1 MITQCPGM
9 TQWHQNV
16 PGRSRGPILFGIS
29 IIVIWIAGFVIWA
42 FRAPIDGAVVTQGSF
57 VATGQNK
64 LVQHL
69 EGGILREMR
78 VKEGDMVKEGQVVA
92 RLDETA
98 ANARLR
104 RLTQR
109 LKRMTATQARLHAE
123 IEAKSSIAFPHELL
137 AADATIED
145 KDIVSRQQMEF
156 EVRQTKL
163 AGDIEVLRREVG
175 GHEEALVGL
184 AAQLK
189 ATDAQTKLFQAELED
204 KQALLDKLLTRRSEV
219 MALKRAEARSVGDSA
234 QLLSR
239 IGDLK
244 ERILRV
250 QQQMAQI
257 QSAAMQRAIEE
268 LRSTETEID
277 DMREQIK
284 AAEDVLAR
292 VDIRAPVSGI
302 VVKLHQS
309 TRGGVIAPGAT
320 LMELLPVNDELV
332 IEARVM
338 PGDVVHVK
346 DGQSALVRLTSANQ
360 RLVPFIEAKVTY
372 VSADAVTDSDP
383 RHAAY
388 PGLGTFVVRVHIND
402 PELGAKIPQFVP
414 IPGMP
419 AEVFIRTGERT
430 FFEYI
435 VKPITD
441 SFARA
446 FRES

>member
-292 VDIRAPVSGI
+292 VEIGRA
-302 VVKLHQS
+302 
-309 TRGGVIAPGAT
+309 
-320 LMELLPVNDELV
+320 
-332 IEARVM
+332 
-338 PGDVVHVK
+338 HV
-346 DGQSALVRLTSANQ
+346 
-360 RLVPFIEAKVTY
+360 
-372 VSADAVTDSDP
+372 
-383 RHAAY
+383 
-388 PGLGTFVVRVHIND
+388 
-402 PELGAKIPQFVP
+402 
-414 IPGMP
+414 
-419 AEVFIRTGERT
+419 
-430 FFEYI
+430 
-435 VKPITD
+435 
-441 SFARA
+441 
-446 FRES
+446 

>member
-16 PGRSRGPILFGIS
+16 QGRSRGPILFGMS
-29 IIVIWIAGFVIWA
+29 IIVIWVAGFVIWA
-42 FRAPIDGAVVTQGSF
+42 LRAPIDGAVVTQGSF

-78 VKEGDMVKEGQVVA
+78 IKEGDVVKEGQVVA

-98 ANARLR
+98 AHARLR

-123 IEAKSSIAFPHELL
+123 IEAGPEISFPSELL
-137 AADATIED
+137 AADASTED
-145 KDIVSRQQMEF
+145 RDIVRRQKMEF
-156 EVRQTKL
+156 EVRRTKL
-163 AGDIEVLRREVG
+163 AGDIEVLRREAAS
-175 GHEEALVGL
+175 HEEALVGL
-184 AAQLK
+184 GAQLK
-189 ATDAQTKLFQAELED
+189 AADAQTKLFQAELGD

-250 QQQMAQI
+250 QQQMTQI
-257 QSAAMQRAIEE
+257 QSTAMQRAIEE

-277 DMREQIK
+277 DVREQIK

-292 VDIRAPVSGI
+292 VDIRSPVSGI

-360 RLVPFIEAKVTY
+360 RLVPFIDAKVTY
-372 VSADAVTDSDP
+372 VSADAVVDNDP
-383 RHAAY
+383 RHGMF
-388 PGLGTFVVRVHIND
+388 PGLGTFVVRVHITD
-402 PELGAKIPQFVP
+402 PELGTKVPQFVP

-446 FRES
+446 FREN